1 MYDSIKLY
9 ILYTDEPE
17 SFIIMWYYNVTPSNV
32 GYRSDLGLPKDTPLL
47 GYKDE
52 LSSAFCVFQAE
63 IWASLSS
70 CTVIKPIMS
79 TCILGKRPCSEKV
92 RLYTNF
98 NRSELHCLRK
108 HVCSPECC
116 CVIGA
121 ILLQCLGGCGPSAIV
136 FLLPLFPGRRRHI
149 HNPLCYRSVSQFN
162 VK

>member
-47 GYKDE
+47 GYKEE

-79 TCILGKRPCSEKV
+79 TCILGKKAMFWKGSTVYKLQQKWTALFEEACVQPGMLLCDWRYIVAMP
-92 RLYTNF
+92 RWL
-98 NRSELHCLRK
+98 RS
-108 HVCSPECC
+108 
-116 CVIGA
+116 IGY
-121 ILLQCLGGCGPSAIV
+121 C
-136 FLLPLFPGRRRHI
+136 FLVAFI
-149 HNPLCYRSVSQFN
+149 SRSSTAHTQPVML
-162 VK
+162 